1 VAVAQDTVRVGIH
14 SGQQNTDY
22 AGYQELWKLADES
35 GLDWASTFDHFLPIQ
50 SDPNGPCFEGI
61 TLLAALAAQTRNVA
75 CGLLVVGAT
84 YRHPAVL
91 AKMAATID
99 HVSGGRLEL
108 GIGAAWYEL
117 EHAQYGIPF
126 MTVRERLERL
136 RETAHVLRSLW
147 DNETTTFDGKYFQL
161 KDARAEPKPLQ
172 SPLPLWIGGGGERV
186 LLNIVAQHASGWHA
200 FVMPEE
206 DYRRKLDALEG
217 HCKEYNRDPLEI
229 RRSLGFAAVLGETE
243 AEVQERMT
251 AIPPNFRGNALIG
264 TPEQCVERLA
274 LYKRMGAR
282 DFTLLARP
290 PGDKRTIELLATQV
304 APALRAA

>member
-1 VAVAQDTVRVGIH
+1 MSVASDSVRVGIH

-22 AGYQELWKLADES
+22 ESYRRLWRLAEDS

-50 SDPNGPCFEGI
+50 SDPNGPCFEGL
-61 TLLAALAAQTRNVA
+61 TLLAAMAAQTERVA

-91 AKMAATID
+91 AKIAATID

-117 EHAQYGIPF
+117 EHEQYGIPF

-147 DNETTTFDGKYFQL
+147 DNETTTFEGKHFHL

-186 LLNIVAQHASGWHA
+186 LLRIVAEYASGWHA

-206 DYRRKLDALEG
+206 DYRRKLAALEG
-217 HCKEYNRDPLEI
+217 HCKDVGRDPSEI
-229 RRSLGFAAVLGETE
+229 RRSLGFIAVLDDSE
-243 AEVQERMT
+243 AEAQKR
-251 AIPPNFRGNALIG
+251 AQIPPNFRENAIVG
-264 TPEQCVERLA
+264 TPEQCIERLD
-274 LYKRMGAR
+274 LFRRLGAR

-290 PGDKRTIELLATQV
+290 PGDARTIELLATEV